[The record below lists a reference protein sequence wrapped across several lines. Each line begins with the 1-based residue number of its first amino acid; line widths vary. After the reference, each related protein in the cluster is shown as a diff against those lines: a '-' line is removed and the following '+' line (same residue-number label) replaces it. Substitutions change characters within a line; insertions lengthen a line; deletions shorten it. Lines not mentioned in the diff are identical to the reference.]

1 MALRACV
8 DVCSKGQ
15 GLCCLKEDKVQIS
28 MTDVLVIRDFVGCSA
43 VKNGKN
49 EKKPGTMFRLYEH
62 ISDMLACSIDG
73 RGNGEFC
80 SCEDSESEAQD

>member
-15 GLCCLKEDKVQIS
+15 GLCCLKEDNVQIS

-43 VKNGKN
+43 NQMESMKRIL
-49 EKKPGTMFRLYEH
+49 KPCLDLYEN